1 MTKSYAGL
9 GGGHRRSLVTLR
21 TLEVDRCLSNGFESL
36 GTVL

>member
-9 GGGHRRSLVTLR
+9 GSGHKRSQVTLR

-36 GTVL
+36 GIEL